1 MHDGDQATALN
12 PEGAAQRVRPVRRL
26 PLAGVRI
33 ADLTA
38 VWAGPYAT
46 RLLADMGAEVIKVE
60 SVGSPDL
67 LRALS
72 TLPPETERAYNRS
85 AYFNHNNRNKYGVSL
100 DLASPEGRALFLEL

>member
-1 MHDGDQATALN
+1 MDE
-12 PEGAAQRVRPVRRL
+12 PAAAPTDAAAAVRPRRRL
-26 PLAGVRI
+26 PLTGIRI

-60 SVGSPDL
+60 SPGSPDL

-72 TLPPETERAYNRS
+72 MLPPGTERAYNKS
-85 AYFNHNNRNKYGVSL
+85 AYFNHNNRNKYGASI
-100 DLASPEGRALFLEL
+100 DLSAPAGR

>member
-1 MHDGDQATALN
+1 MAELTALG
-12 PEGAAQRVRPVRRL
+12 PTEAAAMVRARKRL
-26 PLAGVRI
+26 PLANVRI

-60 SVGSPDL
+60 SASSPDL

-72 TLPPETERAYNRS
+72 RLPPEDARSYNRS
-85 AYFNHNNRNKYGVSL
+85 AYFNHNNRNKYGCSI
-100 DLASPEGRALFLEL
+100 DLASAAGRDLFLGLV